1 MKDLFS
7 AEQRRDLL
15 HRGFTR
21 RDLGRLAALM
31 TAGAALPFYNE
42 AALAQGLSAMPGLPA
57 DAVKLNANE
66 NPMGPCPEAI
76 EAIRK
81 LVPLGGR
88 YLYQETFAFVDAMAA
103 IEGVP
108 RESVLPFAGSS
119 DPLHRAVL
127 AYTGPEKSFVVADPG
142 YEAGGKAAEFVG
154 ARTIKVPLR
163 KDWAHDVRAMAAA
176 DPNAGVIYVCNPNN
190 PTGSVTPKEEIEY
203 LVNNKPRGAIVLLDE
218 AYIHLSKSAEPA
230 SPLVAAGKD
239 LIILR
244 TFSKIYGMAGLR
256 AGAAMGRPDLLAKL
270 RGYGAGA
277 LPATGMAGALASLK
291 AKGLVESRRKIIADI
306 REETVAWL
314 EKKGFDV
321 IPSEANMIMIDARR
335 PGREVFRA
343 MLREKVAIGRTWPAL
358 PNHVR
363 VSIGT
368 REEMAKFRTAFGRVM
383 NA

>member
-7 AEQRRDLL
+7 HEQRRDLL

-21 RDLGRLAALM
+21 RDFARLAALM

-57 DAVKLNANE
+57 DAVKINANE
-66 NPMGPCPEAI
+66 NPMGPCREAI
-76 EAIRK
+76 EAIQK

-88 YLYQETFAFVDAMAA
+88 YLYQETFSFIDAMAA
-103 IEGVP
+103 TEGVP
-108 RESVLPFAGSS
+108 HDHVLPFAGSS
-119 DPLHRAVL
+119 DPLHRVVL

-142 YEAGGKAAEFVG
+142 YEAGEKAAEFVG
-154 ARTIKVPLR
+154 ARVIKVPLR
-163 KDWAHDVRAMAAA
+163 KDWAHDVRAMAEA

-190 PTGSVTPKEEIEY
+190 PTGSVTSKEEIEY
-203 LVNNKPRGAIVLLDE
+203 LVNNKPKGAIVLLDE
-218 AYIHLSKSAEPA
+218 AYIHLSKTAEPA
-230 SPLVAAGKD
+230 SPLVAAGKGV
-239 LIILR
+239 IILR

-256 AGAAMGRPDLLAKL
+256 AGAAMGRPDLLAKM

-277 LPATGMAGALASLK
+277 LPATGMAGAIASLK
-291 AKGLVESRRKIIADI
+291 AKGLVESRRKIIADV

-335 PGREVFRA
+335 PGRQVFQA

-363 VSIGT
+363 VTIGT

>member
-7 AEQRRDLL
+7 PEQRRDLL
-15 HRGFTR
+15 QRGFSR
-21 RDLGRLAALM
+21 RDFGRLAALM

-57 DAVKLNANE
+57 DAVKINANE

-76 EAIRK
+76 EAIQK

-88 YLYQETFAFVDAMAA
+88 YLYQETFAFVDAMAET
-103 IEGVP
+103 EGVP
-108 RESVLPFAGSS
+108 RDHVLPFAGSS
-119 DPLHRAVL
+119 DPLHRVVL
-127 AYTGPEKSFVVADPG
+127 AYTGPEKSFIVADPG

-154 ARTIKVPLR
+154 ARVIKVPLR

-190 PTGSVTPKEEIEY
+190 PTGSVTSREEIEY

-218 AYIHLSKSAEPA
+218 AYLHLSKSAEPA

-239 LIILR
+239 VIILR
-244 TFSKIYGMAGLR
+244 TFSKLYGMAGLR
-256 AGAAMGRPDLLAKL
+256 AGAAMGRPDLLEKI

-277 LPATGMAGALASLK
+277 LPATGMVGAIASLR
-291 AKGLVESRRKIIADI
+291 ARGLVEKRRKIIADV

-335 PGREVFRA
+335 PGRQVFQA
-343 MLREKVAIGRTWPAL
+343 MMREKVAIGRTWPSL

-363 VSIGT
+363 VTIGT

>member
-7 AEQRRDLL
+7 PEQRRDLL
-15 HRGFTR
+15 HRGFSR
-21 RDLGRLAALM
+21 RDFGRLAALM

-57 DAVKLNANE
+57 DAVKINANE
-66 NPMGPCPEAI
+66 NPMGPCPEAV
-76 EAIRK
+76 EAIQK

-88 YLYQETFAFVDAMAA
+88 YLYHETFGFVDAMAA
-103 IEGVP
+103 TEGVP
-108 RESVLPFAGSS
+108 RDHVLPFAGSS
-119 DPLHRAVL
+119 DPLHRVVL
-127 AYTGPEKSFVVADPG
+127 AYTGPEKSFIVADPG
-142 YEAGGKAAEFVG
+142 YEAGERAAEFVG
-154 ARTIKVPLR
+154 ARVIKVPLR
-163 KDWAHDVRAMAAA
+163 KDWAHDVRAMAEA

-190 PTGSVTPKEEIEY
+190 PTGSVTSKEDIEY
-203 LVNNKPRGAIVLLDE
+203 LVNNKPKGAIVLLDE

-256 AGAAMGRPDLLAKL
+256 AGAAMGRPDLLAKM

-277 LPATGMAGALASLK
+277 LPATGMAGAIASLK

-335 PGREVFRA
+335 PGRQVFQA

-363 VSIGT
+363 VTIGT